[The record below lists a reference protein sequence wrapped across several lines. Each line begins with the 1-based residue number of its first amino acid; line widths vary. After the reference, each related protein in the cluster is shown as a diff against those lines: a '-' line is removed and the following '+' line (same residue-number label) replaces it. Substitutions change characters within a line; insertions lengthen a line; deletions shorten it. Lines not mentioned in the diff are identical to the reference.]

1 MNTDTHADKI
11 FLNRLLNGETVNS
24 HFSGNPLGEAMQLHV
39 EEISR
44 QKIILKFTVSRMFT
58 QGNGVIQG
66 GIVSA
71 MLDFGAAYIGLLNTA
86 EDKVVVTTNLSI
98 NYLRAAPAG
107 QYFVEAELDK
117 AGSKMV
123 FASAKLYRQA
133 GKNIASA
140 VFSMVVI

>member
-1 MNTDTHADKI
+1 MSTDTHADKI
-11 FLNRLLNGETVNS
+11 FLNKLLNGETIIS
-24 HFSGNPLGEAMQLHV
+24 HFAGNPLGEAMQLHI
-39 EEISR
+39 EKISLH
-44 QKIILKFTVSRMFT
+44 KIILKFTISRMFT

-71 MLDFGAAYIGLLNTA
+71 MLDFGAAYIGLLNT
-86 EDKVVVTTNLSI
+86 EPDKVVVTTNLSI

-123 FASAKLYRQA
+123 FASAKLYQQA

-140 VFSMVVI
+140 VFSMAVV

>member
-1 MNTDTHADKI
+1 MSNDIHADKT
-11 FLNRLLNGETVNS
+11 FLNKLLNGETVDS
-24 HFSGNPLGEAMQLHV
+24 HFAGNPLGEAMQLHV
-39 EEISR
+39 EEISL

-71 MLDFGAAYIGLLNTA
+71 MLDFGAAYIGLLNTLPN
-86 EDKVVVTTNLSI
+86 KGVVTTNLSI

-123 FASAKLYRQA
+123 FSSAKLYQQA
-133 GKNIASA
+133 GKNIATA
-140 VFSMVVI
+140 IFSMAVV